1 MQRQIVGIKYYL
13 ALAVDAFLFSMS
25 LAGIILGLDAWLFG
39 TGLVMSLV
47 LGWQLLRGTLSLVLG
62 TVINK
67 ALLTATARR
76 LLRVPLNADW
86 HLGLGVLLMRRIEY
100 DLDGLKLLLAWDD
113 ATKYS
118 AAINRRMTK
127 NLERADVAVQALATA
142 LQLDGH
148 GILARKGGSF
158 GGLRIT
164 PQRETL
170 AQLSVERFKALF
182 AQQVEKAAFDEPN
195 MALIDAFARLC
206 ASIGLNP
213 LSSEALESA
222 SQLMAYFHRHETGR
236 KFHEIAMRIKLARE
250 MVRLNALVRG

>member
-76 LLRVPLNADW
+76 LLRVPLNADLY
-86 HLGLGVLLMRRIEY
+86 LGLGVLLMRRIEY

-127 NLERADVAVQALATA
+127 NLERADVAVQALATFRRKIRPGYA
-142 LQLDGH
+142 DPR
-148 GILARKGGSF
+148 ILPKAEICK
-158 GGLRIT
+158 LERIW
-164 PQRETL
+164 
-170 AQLSVERFKALF
+170 
-182 AQQVEKAAFDEPN
+182 
-195 MALIDAFARLC
+195 
-206 ASIGLNP
+206 
-213 LSSEALESA
+213 
-222 SQLMAYFHRHETGR
+222 
-236 KFHEIAMRIKLARE
+236 
-250 MVRLNALVRG
+250 